1 VHANGIVYAGASYE
15 KRTMHAINLAGA
27 KGDLTGTDN
36 ILWTRR
42 AATPYVP
49 SPLLMPDD
57 TLYFFHHYQG
67 FLSKVEGRTGRD
79 LGPFRLGGMK
89 NFYASPVAAKDRVYL
104 TDRAGTTLVFSHAAD
119 PKPLARNKLND
130 SFSASAAIAGD
141 AIFLRGEKFL
151 YCVEKVEPP
160 SRKNAK

>member
-1 VHANGIVYAGASYE
+1 
-15 KRTMHAINLAGA
+15 
-27 KGDLTGTDN
+27 
-36 ILWTRR
+36 
-42 AATPYVP
+42 
-49 SPLLMPDD
+49 MPDE

-89 NFYASPVAAKDRVYL
+89 NFYASPVAAKDRIYL
-104 TDRAGTTLVFSHAAD
+104 TDRAGSTLVFSHAAD

-151 YCVEKVEPP
+151 YCAGKKVNEKNHQ
-160 SRKNAK
+160 KTNN